1 VSVSRAYTY
10 GVDLETNEEGI
21 KILEYDMCIWV
32 RISGSI
38 KKVKVRNEKKEPKL
52 SGCDMMSESP
62 WREKRKRKEKGAV
75 LKHGWKRNGRKIK
88 KKLG

>member
-38 KKVKVRNEKKEPKL
+38 KKSKSGMRKKNPSFL
-52 SGCDMMSESP
+52 D
-62 WREKRKRKEKGAV
+62 V
-75 LKHGWKRNGRKIK
+75 I
-88 KKLG
+88 

>member
-1 VSVSRAYTY
+1 MSVSRAYTY

-38 KKVKVRNEKKEPKL
+38 KKVKVRNEKKKTQAFW
-52 SGCDMMSESP
+52 M
-62 WREKRKRKEKGAV
+62 
-75 LKHGWKRNGRKIK
+75 
-88 KKLG
+88 

>member
-38 KKVKVRNEKKEPKL
+38 KKVKVRNEKRKPKL
-52 SGCDMMSESP
+52 SGCDMVSESP
-62 WREKRKRKEKGAV
+62 WQKKERGRRKVRF
-75 LKHGWKRNGRKIK
+75 
-88 KKLG
+88 

>member
-21 KILEYDMCIWV
+21 EILEYDMCIWV

-38 KKVKVRNEKKEPKL
+38 KKKSKSEMIKETQAFWMRY
-52 SGCDMMSESP
+52 D
-62 WREKRKRKEKGAV
+62 V
-75 LKHGWKRNGRKIK
+75 
-88 KKLG
+88 